1 MTRQAEADVRVVDGD
16 VRLMLALSQGDAG
29 AFDAAGRFYQQAI
42 QIDPSFR
49 IAGDKADE
57 ALGQAVVSGDVSTAL
72 TAAYEQ
78 DPDPVVDPVIDPLGS
93 RLLQLN
99 TSIGLPLV
107 PGIDSREPAV
117 EGGVPGSLPDPPPPP
132 SGNKK

>member
-1 MTRQAEADVRVVDGD
+1 M
-16 VRLMLALSQGDAG
+16 
-29 AFDAAGRFYQQAI
+29 
-42 QIDPSFR
+42 
-49 IAGDKADE
+49 
-57 ALGQAVVSGDVSTAL
+57 VSGDVSTAL

-99 TSIGLPLV
+99 TSIGSPLV

-117 EGGVPGSLPDPPPPP
+117 EGGVLGSLPDPPPPP